1 MEEES
6 SKRYAIGT
14 GEGGNPERVEDYYR
28 CVYFKSLDLTI
39 NCIENRFDQPGYQ
52 IYSRLESLLV
62 KAANKLDYEEDI
74 DFVVKF
80 YGEDLSKDQ
89 LKVQLDILAANLPV
103 MTERYDL
110 PSLLSQLKAMSHA
123 QNHCCTKFVL

>member
-1 MEEES
+1 M
-6 SKRYAIGT
+6 
-14 GEGGNPERVEDYYR
+14 
-28 CVYFKSLDLTI
+28 
-39 NCIENRFDQPGYQ
+39 IENRFDQPGYQ

-89 LKVQLDILAANLPV
+89 LKVQRISWQP
-103 MTERYDL
+103 T
-110 PSLLSQLKAMSHA
+110 SL
-123 QNHCCTKFVL
+123 